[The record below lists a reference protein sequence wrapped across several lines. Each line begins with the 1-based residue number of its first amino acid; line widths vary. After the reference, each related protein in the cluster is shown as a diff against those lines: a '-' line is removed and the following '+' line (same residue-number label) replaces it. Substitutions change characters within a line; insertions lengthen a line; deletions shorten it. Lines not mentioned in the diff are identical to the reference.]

1 LWQGRLRKIQPVD
14 TVVASAAEMR
24 DFAFI
29 KVNQALFSSDE
40 ASDVRE
46 IWQKDCGRESKRDA

>member
-1 LWQGRLRKIQPVD
+1 VD

-46 IWQKDCGRESKRDA
+46 IWQKDCGRESKRYA